1 LEILAFFTYSFLL
14 LRFGITLI
22 NYLTKPLLPVMQP
35 GGHTDKVS
43 ILVPA
48 RNEASNLPLLFSS
61 IEKQH
66 YSNYELLVLD
76 DASTDHTAETVSA
89 YATVNTRC
97 RLISGKTLP
106 EGWMGKNW
114 ACHQL
119 ASCAAGRYLLFIDAD
134 VQVQP
139 DFIQSALHE
148 IKLKNLTLLSV
159 FNDQI
164 MYSSGEK
171 LVVPL
176 MHYILLTLLPLRMV
190 YRTQDH
196 RVAAA
201 SGQCMFFDAEVYGQ
215 HLFHQLHKNDVAED
229 IHIMRSIKNKGL
241 KGSALLANGLIKCR
255 MYHSY
260 RESIEG
266 FSKNLIAGFS
276 GSVLLCVLVV
286 FLCTAAFLSF
296 LYPLP
301 ALQDFSQTGSY
312 VFFFTLVLF
321 IAAIRIMV
329 SLLGNQ
335 PVMINIL
342 LHPLQMLSFFILLC
356 TALYKHFT
364 NSNRWKG
371 RIVTTK

>member
-1 LEILAFFTYSFLL
+1 LEILAFVTYSFLL

-22 NYLTKPLLPVMQP
+22 NYLTKPLLPVKQASRY
-35 GGHTDKVS
+35 TDKVS

-48 RNEASNLPLLFSS
+48 RNEAYNLPLLFAS
-61 IEKQH
+61 IEKQN
-66 YSNYELLVLD
+66 YCNYELLVLD

-89 YATVNTRC
+89 YAAVNTRC
-97 RLISGKTLP
+97 RLVSGKMLP
-106 EGWMGKNW
+106 DGWMGKNW

-119 ASCAAGRYLLFIDAD
+119 ALQAAGRYLLFIDAD

-148 IKLKNLTLLSV
+148 VKFKNLTLLSV

-164 MYSSGEK
+164 MHSPGEK

-176 MHYILLTLLPLRMV
+176 MHYILLTLLPLRLV

-201 SGQCMFFDAEVYGQ
+201 SGQCMFFNAALYKA
-215 HLFHQLHKNDVAED
+215 HLFHQIHRKDVAED
-229 IHIMRSIKNKGL
+229 IHIMRSVKNKGL
-241 KGSALLANGLIKCR
+241 KGSALLANGLIRCR
-255 MYHSY
+255 MYRSY
-260 RESIEG
+260 KESIEG

-276 GSVLLCVLVV
+276 SSVLLCIVVV

-301 ALQDFSQTGSY
+301 TLQTFSQTGSY
-312 VFFFTLVLF
+312 LFFFSVVAF

-329 SLLGNQ
+329 SVLGNQ

>member
-1 LEILAFFTYSFLL
+1 
-14 LRFGITLI
+14 
-22 NYLTKPLLPVMQP
+22 
-35 GGHTDKVS
+35 
-43 ILVPA
+43 
-48 RNEASNLPLLFSS
+48 
-61 IEKQH
+61 
-66 YSNYELLVLD
+66 
-76 DASTDHTAETVSA
+76 
-89 YATVNTRC
+89 
-97 RLISGKTLP
+97 
-106 EGWMGKNW
+106 MGKNW

-134 VQVQP
+134 VQLQP

-171 LVVPL
+171 MVVPL
-176 MHYILLTLLPLRMV
+176 MHYILLTLLPLRLV

-229 IHIMRSIKNKGL
+229 IHIMRSVKNKGL